1 MQKETFVGID
11 ISKKTLDL
19 CVRFQDGS
27 IRNTAIVNEVEAI
40 RKFFSDLNLSTC
52 VVAMENTGRYTWV
65 LLEALSEMRHTVYV
79 LCPIMLKKS
88 TGLKRGKSDK
98 IDAAFICSYISL
110 HHNTGTLQP
119 WTAKGKDL
127 STLKALLA
135 QRSRRVKIIAML
147 KCGGDDYCEL
157 QGACCEQQIKDLDTE
172 ALTLLKSQIKQ
183 IEAQI
188 EQLVDASVTLAPAFA
203 LMRSV
208 PGAGKVLCWTLLAK
222 TNGFTTITSPRKMAC
237 YAGVVP
243 FEHRSGTS
251 VRGRNKVSHYADKGL
266 KKLLHLAAMS
276 VIRTKGELGEYYLR
290 KVAEGKSK
298 MSVLNAI
305 RNKIIHRIYATILNN
320 SPYKPY
326 NLLPMS

>member
-11 ISKKTLDL
+11 ISSKTLDL
-19 CVRFQDGS
+19 CVRHADGS
-27 IRNTAIVNEVEAI
+27 ASTAAIKNEQESIRT
-40 RKFFSDLNLSTC
+40 FFSDPVLNSC
-52 VVAMENTGRYTWV
+52 VVAMENTGRYTWALLDV
-65 LLEALSEMRHTVYV
+65 LGELDRTVYV
-79 LCPIMLKKS
+79 LCPIALKKS

-98 IDAAFICSYISL
+98 IDAAFICDYISL
-110 HHNTGTLQP
+110 HHSKGALKP
-119 WTAKGKDL
+119 WVAKDKDF
-127 STLKALLA
+127 STLKSLLA
-135 QRSRRVKIIAML
+135 HRCRRVRIIAAL
-147 KCGGDDYCEL
+147 KCGGDDYREL
-157 QGACCEQQIKDLDTE
+157 QDTDYQQQVRDLDTE
-172 ALTLLKSQIKQ
+172 TLILLKTQVKQ

-188 EQLVDASVTLAPAFA
+188 EQLVNASITLAPAYA

-237 YAGVVP
+237 YAGIAP

-251 VRGRNKVSHYADKGL
+251 IRGRNKVSHYADKGL

-276 VIRTKGELGEYYLR
+276 VIRLKGELRDYYLR
-290 KVAEGKSK
+290 KVGEGKSK

-305 RNKIIHRIYATILNN
+305 RNKIIHRIYAAILNN
-320 SPYKPY
+320 TSYKPY

>member
-11 ISKKTLDL
+11 ISKQTLDL
-19 CVRFQDGS
+19 CVRSQDGS
-27 IRNTAIVNEVEAI
+27 IRNIAIANEVQSI
-40 RKFFSDLNLSTC
+40 RTFFSDSALSGC
-52 VVAMENTGRYTWV
+52 VIAMENTGRYTWA
-65 LLEALSEMRHTVYV
+65 LLEALSDMDHTVYV
-79 LCPIMLKKS
+79 LCPIALTKS
-88 TGLKRGKSDK
+88 IGLKRGKSDK
-98 IDAAFICSYISL
+98 IDAAFICSYASL
-110 HHNTGTLQP
+110 HHSTGSLKP
-119 WTAKGKDL
+119 WTAKSKDL
-127 STLKALLA
+127 STLKTLLA
-135 QRSRRVKIIAML
+135 QRSRRIKFIAAL
-147 KCGGDDYCEL
+147 KCGGDDYREL
-157 QGACCEQQIKDLDTE
+157 QDASCEQQIKDLDTE
-172 ALTLLKSQIKQ
+172 AMAFLKSQIKQ

-188 EQLVDASVTLAPAFA
+188 EQLVDASVTLASAFA
-203 LMRSV
+203 LMRTV

-251 VRGRNKVSHYADKGL
+251 IRGRNKVSHYADKGL
-266 KKLLHLAAMS
+266 KKLFHLAAMS
-276 VIRTKGELGEYYLR
+276 VIRIKGELREYYLR

-320 SPYKPY
+320 TPYKPY